1 MAYYVLIDG
10 EQAGPFERATV
21 AEMVGRGEVGAE
33 TLVWT
38 AGMEDWAPAA
48 GVADLAGLFA
58 ESAVV
63 RTVEPG
69 PAAPAPQARAASGP
83 PERLDIARAIAGGLA
98 AFARDPFRALAVAF
112 LYNILPVL
120 ASAPAVALLLTLA
133 GDNPEAMAA
142 TPPTVSTVVLAGV
155 IVLALIAF
163 VAVLYGGFCAFMIA
177 LVRAR
182 SAEVALLFTGFRRAG
197 PLIAFALLYTLA
209 VFAGTLALVLPGVF
223 VAIVFVLAPYIIIE
237 SELGAIKAMRA
248 SWQAVLALGW
258 WRCFIVFV
266 IFIAAWVAIWGAL
279 DLATA
284 VLAVALGEAGAAVA
298 SSLLQFALNLAMTA
312 VMGAILAAVYEQAR
326 QNIERAQAAGVA

>member
-1 MAYYVLIDG
+1 MAYYVVIDG

-58 ESAVV
+58 EGGAV
-63 RTVEPG
+63 RMVEPG
-69 PAAPAPQARAASGP
+69 PAAAPPSRAASGP
-83 PERLDIARAIAGGLA
+83 AERLDIARAIVGGLA

-112 LYNILPVL
+112 LYNVLPVL
-120 ASAPAVALLLTLA
+120 MFAPAFALLLALA
-133 GDNPEAMAA
+133 GGTPEATAA
-142 TPPTVSTVVLAGV
+142 TPPTPATVVLAAV

-177 LVRAR
+177 MVRAR
-182 SAEVALLFTGFRRAG
+182 SAEVALLFTGFRRAA
-197 PLIAFALLYTLA
+197 PLIAFALLYMFA

-223 VAIVFVLAPYIIIE
+223 VAVVFVLAPYIIIE
-237 SELGAIKAMRA
+237 SELGPIGAMRA
-248 SWQAVLALGW
+248 SWQAVLTLGW
-258 WRCFIVFV
+258 WRFFAVFV
-266 IFIAAWVAIWGAL
+266 IFIAAVAAVWGAVQ
-279 DLATA
+279 LATV

-326 QNIERAQAAGVA
+326 QNIERAQAAGAA